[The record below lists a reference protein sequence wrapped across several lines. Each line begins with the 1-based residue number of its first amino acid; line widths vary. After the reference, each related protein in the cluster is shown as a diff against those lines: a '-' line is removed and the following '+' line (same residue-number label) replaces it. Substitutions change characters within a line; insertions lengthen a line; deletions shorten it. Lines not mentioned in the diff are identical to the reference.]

1 MDSYDSS
8 IDPPAPILDVTV
20 SNPHNPTVGT
30 IEEKA
35 LIDSGAFK
43 TVIPEECVCRLR
55 LLPVRPFS
63 PKGYKIQKKKQE
75 HYSYIVKISFKGLTF
90 VIEAIAVNRKNVL
103 VGRDILND
111 LKLILDGKNLNF
123 EITDP

>member
-20 SNPHNPTVGT
+20 SNPHNSTVGV

-43 TVIPEECVCRLR
+43 TVIPEECVSRLR
-55 LLPVRPFS
+55 LVPVRPFS
-63 PKGYKIQKKKQE
+63 PEGYKIQKKKQE

-90 VIEAIAVNRKNVL
+90 VIEALAVNRKSVL

-123 EITDP
+123 EIIDP